1 MSMTLTPFGVAVR
14 KARIDLEMSL
24 KDMADATGVSSS
36 FLSAIENGRK
46 LLNDPLYAQ
55 IEKLLKQRGLA
66 IPDMRVLADVSN
78 KKVSL
83 KGLSNEQ
90 ARLVST
96 LAHTKLTTD
105 LATKLKALLF
115 AVKKPVA
122 GPSGKGAGATRG
134 QLADK
139 GI

>member
-122 GPSGKGAGATRG
+122 GSSGKGAGATRG